1 MNALRGGARSFACLA
16 RQGNLP
22 PFLRRPRFPCTFRV
36 RAATFVTP
44 LRGNGCALLGRG
56 ACLTRKRNRAAL
68 LRCLAL
74 KSEKHAALADRR
86 EALLRCGTIL
96 FPSCFAVLFRAR
108 GFPVLGGFPRGA
120 GVRNCAALFGGL
132 AIPTGEGGGATGL
145 RTHPSLLFFYNRAA
159 LFSSHGCHSLF
170 SNGAALLRRFL
181 RGVSLHHRAAL
192 FECTPWLRRAA
203 VTTGRSIR
211 KFCALRFEMRDPAY
225 LGFLP
230 GLT

>member
-120 GVRNCAALFGGL
+120 GVRNCAALFGVLPSQRAKAAARRACAPIRLCCFFTIALRCSAVMVAIRFL
-132 AIPTGEGGGATGL
+132 AMAL
-145 RTHPSLLFFYNRAA
+145 RSSGVFFAA
-159 LFSSHGCHSLF
+159 LAFIIALRCSNVPHGFEGPLSPP
-170 SNGAALLRRFL
+170 
-181 RGVSLHHRAAL
+181 GVPFVNFA
-192 FECTPWLRRAA
+192 P
-203 VTTGRSIR
+203 
-211 KFCALRFEMRDPAY
+211 CALKCAIQRISASFQA
-225 LGFLP
+225 
-230 GLT
+230 